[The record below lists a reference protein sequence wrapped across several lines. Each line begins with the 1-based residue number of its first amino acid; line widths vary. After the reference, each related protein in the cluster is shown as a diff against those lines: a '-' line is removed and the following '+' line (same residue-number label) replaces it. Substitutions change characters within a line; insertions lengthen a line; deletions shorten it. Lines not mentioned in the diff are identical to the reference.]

1 MKEIYVDAED
11 VLPHNIPVPL
21 GKAIDINVFV
31 DADHADNRVTRRS
44 HTGIIIY
51 CNMAPIL
58 WYSKKQNTVET
69 STFGSEFV
77 ALKIATELI
86 DGLKYK
92 LRMFGVPLNGPSRIF
107 CDNEAVVINGSHP
120 DSSLK
125 KKHCSVAYH
134 RVREAIA
141 AGKQLIFYETS
152 GTNLADLL
160 TKPLSHIKRLP
171 LIEAI
176 LS

>member
-1 MKEIYVDAED
+1 MVQVD
-11 VLPHNIPVPL
+11 N
-21 GKAIDINVFV
+21 FV
-31 DADHADNRVTRRS
+31 TTKLLLLMEATLTH
-44 HTGIIIY
+44 
-51 CNMAPIL
+51 L
-58 WYSKKQNTVET
+58 W
-69 STFGSEFV
+69 
-77 ALKIATELI
+77 
-86 DGLKYK
+86 
-92 LRMFGVPLNGPSRIF
+92 
-107 CDNEAVVINGSHP
+107 
-120 DSSLK
+120 K

-141 AGKQLIFYETS
+141 AGKQLIFYERS